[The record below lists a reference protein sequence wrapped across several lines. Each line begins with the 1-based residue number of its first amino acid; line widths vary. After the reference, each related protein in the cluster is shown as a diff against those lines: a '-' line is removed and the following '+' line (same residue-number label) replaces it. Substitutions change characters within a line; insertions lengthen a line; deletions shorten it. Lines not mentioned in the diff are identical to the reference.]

1 VSSLSASLHELAAA
15 QKASRGV
22 SLYSRFVNRPAGRV
36 LAASAHVLGLTPNQ
50 VTAASAVATA
60 TGAVLL
66 AAVPPRPLQSVAVWF
81 CLALGFG
88 LDSADGQ
95 LARLHGGGSAVGE
108 WLDHVVDAGKVV
120 GVHLAVLVMLYR
132 FGPSSGPA
140 LLVPVAFALVS
151 TLIFAGGTLAPLVR
165 RGTGVAAARRPNS
178 TVAAMGLLP
187 ADYGVLCLVFLL
199 TWDRD
204 LFFGVY
210 AALLVVNAV
219 LMCLLLAKWF
229 RELSTT

>member
-1 VSSLSASLHELAAA
+1 VSTLGASLHELAAA

-22 SLYSRFVNRPAGRV
+22 SLYSRFVNRPTGRV
-36 LAASAHVLGLTPNQ
+36 LAAAAHVLGLSPNQ
-50 VTAASAVATA
+50 VTLASAVATA
-60 TGAVLL
+60 TGALLL
-66 AAVPPRPLQSVAVWF
+66 AAVPPTPVQSLAVWF
-81 CLALGFG
+81 CLALGFS

-132 FGPSSGPA
+132 FGPSQGPA
-140 LLVPVAFALVS
+140 LLVPLAFALVS

-165 RGTGVAAARRPNS
+165 RASGVAAPRRPNS

-199 TWDRD
+199 TWHIE
-204 LFFGVY
+204 LFFLTYTVLLVAN
-210 AALLVVNAV
+210 AALL
-219 LMCLLLAKWF
+219 CLLLGKWF
-229 RELSTT
+229 RELSAT

>member
-22 SLYSRFVNRPAGRV
+22 SLYSRFVNRPVGRV

-50 VTAASAVATA
+50 VTAASAVATV
-60 TGAVLL
+60 TGGLLL
-66 AAVPPRPLQSVAVWF
+66 AAVPPQPLQSLAVWF

-95 LARLHGGGSAVGE
+95 LARLRGGGSAVGE

-140 LLVPVAFALVS
+140 LFVPLAFALVS

-165 RGTGVAAARRPNS
+165 RGTGVPAARRPNS

-199 TWDRD
+199 TWDLD
-204 LFFGVY
+204 LFFAVY